1 MTIFNSACISE
12 DSNLKVDFWKLLRV
26 FQSRVRVEIVRL
38 LLKLEWRSLS
48 DISEELENE
57 CDLKI
62 TLPGLLKHMKE
73 LENAGIVR
81 HESGVFAKKPDARK
95 TIYILEGKER
105 VEKLLHYLDVDVKS
119 NLVAGK
125 TFSEA
130 SKLARK
136 IQGVGRGLS
145 RKEMVQFESLL
156 NECESERIKSCLTE
170 DEKKKTKLWR
180 MMMNMLLKE

>member
-1 MTIFNSACISE
+1 MCQPE
-12 DSNLKVDFWKLLRV
+12 DSNLEVDFWKLLRV
-26 FQSRVRVEIVRL
+26 FQSRVRVEIIRL
-38 LLKLEWRSLS
+38 LLRLEWRSLS
-48 DISEELENE
+48 DIAKKLENE

-73 LENAGIVR
+73 LENVGIVR
-81 HESGVFAKKPDARK
+81 HESGVFAEKPDARK

-105 VEKLLHYLDVDVKS
+105 VEKLLHYLGEDVRS

-125 TFSEA
+125 VFSEA

-145 RKEMVQFESLL
+145 EKEIVRFESLL
-156 NECESERIKSCLTE
+156 AECESEEVRSCLTE
-170 DEKKKTKLWR
+170 DEEKKIKLWR
-180 MMMNMLLKE
+180 MMMSMLLKE

>member
-1 MTIFNSACISE
+1 ME
-12 DSNLKVDFWKLLRV
+12 VDFWKLLRV
-26 FQSRVRVEIVRL
+26 FQSRIRVEIVKL
-38 LLKLEWRSLS
+38 LLRLEWRSLS
-48 DISEELENE
+48 DIAEKLEND

-73 LENAGIVR
+73 LENVGIVR
-81 HESGVFAKKPDARK
+81 HESGVFAEKPDARK

-105 VEKLLHYLDVDVKS
+105 VEKLLHYLEEDVKS

-125 TFSEA
+125 IFSEA

-145 RKEMVQFESLL
+145 KNEIAQFKSLL
-156 NECESERIKSCLTE
+156 SKCESEEVKSCLTE
-170 DEKKKTKLWR
+170 DEEKKIRLWR
-180 MMMNMLLKE
+180 MMMSMLLKE

>member
-1 MTIFNSACISE
+1 MEADLS
-12 DSNLKVDFWKLLRV
+12 KLLKV
-26 FQSRVRVEIVRL
+26 FQSKVRIEIVKL
-38 LLKLEWRSLS
+38 LLRLEWVSLS
-48 DISEELENE
+48 DISKELKSEFG
-57 CDLKI
+57 LKI

-81 HESGVFAKKPDARK
+81 HESGVFAEKPDARK

-105 VEKLLHYLDVDVKS
+105 VERLLHYLEDDVKS

-125 TFSEA
+125 IFSEA
-130 SKLARK
+130 YKLARK

-145 RKEMVQFESLL
+145 KKEMMHLESLL
-156 NECESERIKSCLTE
+156 AQCESEEVRGLLTE
-170 DEKKKTKLWR
+170 DEKKKMKLWR